1 MAKVINGVTLD
12 ELNASLL
19 ERLNEL
25 VQRADGEEILRLT
38 ECIAKLNA
46 SWKGND
52 QFGKPETDKERM
64 DREHADI
71 FKQSL
76 TGEVVEGEVSS

>member
-1 MAKVINGVTLD
+1 MSKVINGVTLD

-25 VQRADGEEILRLT
+25 VQNADGEDILRLT

-52 QFGKPETDKERM
+52 QFGKPESAEERM
-64 DREHADI
+64 AREQAEI

-76 TGEVVEGEVSS
+76 SGEVVEGEVSS

>member
-1 MAKVINGVTLD
+1 MAKVINGVTLE
-12 ELNASLL
+12 ELNSNLL
-19 ERLNEL
+19 QRLNEL
-25 VQRADGEEILRLT
+25 VANADGEEILKLT

-46 SWKGND
+46 SWKSND

-71 FKQSL
+71 FRQSL
-76 TGEVVEGEVSS
+76 TGEVIEGEVNS